1 MELDR
6 LQILEAARKH
16 GEEDRDI
23 VPAIRFPLRSIV
35 GWPHEDAITLVG
47 LTLDGLP
54 IEVMIDVTRE
64 DRPVV
69 FHAKRI
75 NERRQRELL
84 GWPR

>member
-1 MELDR
+1 M
-6 LQILEAARKH
+6 
-16 GEEDRDI
+16 
-23 VPAIRFPLRSIV
+23 
-35 GWPHEDAITLVG
+35 
-47 LTLDGLP
+47 TLDGLP